1 MPNEPGSVLVA
12 EIGSTTTRVTLIDV
26 VAGEFRLVS
35 QGEALSSVEPP
46 QQNAL
51 AAVIEAVAQIEAA
64 TERKL
69 LRDDQ
74 QLLMPATVE
83 RDGVDRFVAITSA
96 TGTLALVITAIASDV
111 SAHSAL
117 RASRC
122 TYTSVL
128 QVVTLDDAAR
138 QQQGDE
144 RSWIERQVQT
154 LLGLQPDAVLIAG
167 GLEGG
172 AEDAINRLAHIVALT
187 AMRPVVDASGQ
198 QRQNVV
204 LRPVIYAG
212 NSDARPRVLEAL
224 TNHSQPLIVD
234 NLRPSLEEERLAPA
248 RQELTRLYS
257 ERILTRLPGIGTL
270 RRLSAAPVGTVCAAQ
285 GLMTR
290 FLAERYERRVLT
302 LDVGSANSA
311 AYLAGAGKFVPAVVG
326 NCGVGYGLSTVLE
339 ARGVERIA
347 RWLPFATTEEQ
358 LTHWLL
364 NKLLRPAMQPT
375 SHEDGLIELAL
386 AREVLALLIEHLR
399 DEQPSLA
406 YDMVLLGGATFAHA
420 PHPGHAL
427 LALLDVLQ
435 PTGLPDDAEGADEG
449 GGLTLDA
456 HVDSLGLLAAAGAL
470 APFDPDAA
478 VTVCERDLLVN
489 TPLAACVAALGGGRY
504 GEPALEA
511 ELAPTRGKARQIVVA
526 HGQIARLPLDQ
537 GARGQLTLRP
547 AGGVRIGRNAPGA
560 EVSTNLAEISGSALG
575 VVIDARGRPF
585 ALPDDAAQRRS
596 LLWEWLVALGAE
608 RGPNP
613 FATGSF
619 MAQSPLSAPASAPA
633 AEPTT
638 PHAAEVGAGE
648 APPTA
653 VGQRISLDE
662 LAALDAAR
670 AQARAE
676 PSSAAPANL
685 ENDIAKLRQTVE
697 VPKKRGLFGRNK

>member
-1 MPNEPGSVLVA
+1 MPNEPGAVLIA
-12 EIGSTTTRVTLIDV
+12 EIGSNTTRVTLVDV

-46 QQNAL
+46 QSNAL
-51 AAVIEAVAQIEAA
+51 DAVLEAAGQIEAA

-69 LRDDQ
+69 LRDDG
-74 QLLMPATVE
+74 QLLMPATAE

-111 SAHSAL
+111 SARSAL

-172 AEDAINRLAHIVALT
+172 AEDAIKRLAHIVALT
-187 AMRPVVDASGQ
+187 AMRPMVDTNGQ

-212 NSDARPRVLEAL
+212 NSDARPSVLEAL

-234 NLRPSLEEERLAPA
+234 NLRPSLEEEQLAPA
-248 RQELTRLYS
+248 RQELTRLYN
-257 ERILTRLPGIGTL
+257 ERILTRLPGAGPL
-270 RRLSAAPVGTVCAAQ
+270 RRLSAAPLGTVCAAQ

-290 FLAERYERRVLT
+290 FLAERYGRRVLT

-311 AYLAGAGKFVPAVVG
+311 AFLAGDGRYVPTVVG
-326 NCGVGYGLSTVLE
+326 NCGIGYGLSTVLE
-339 ARGVERIA
+339 ARGIERIA
-347 RWLPFATTEEQ
+347 RWLPFDTSEEQ

-364 NKLLRPAMQPT
+364 NKQLRPAMQP
-375 SHEDGLIELAL
+375 SSREDGLIELAV
-386 AREVLALLIEHLR
+386 AREALALLLESLR

-406 YDMVLLGGATFAHA
+406 YDMVLLGGAAFARA

-435 PTGLPDDAEGADEG
+435 PTGLPDDVDSVEEGA
-449 GGLTLDA
+449 GLTVDA

-470 APFDPDAA
+470 AAFDPDAA
-478 VTVCERDLLVN
+478 VTLCERDLLAN
-489 TPLAACVAALGGGRY
+489 TPLATCVTALGGGRY

-526 HGQIARLPLDQ
+526 HGQVARLPLDQ

-547 AGGVRIGRNAPGA
+547 AGGVRIGRNAPGS
-560 EVSTNLAEISGSALG
+560 EVSTNLADISGSTLG

-585 ALPDDAAQRRS
+585 ALPDDATQRRA

-613 FATGSF
+613 FLEGSF
-619 MAQSPLSAPASAPA
+619 MQQKLVRAPAPA
-633 AEPTT
+633 AEPQA
-638 PHAAEVGAGE
+638 PRPAESVAGE
-648 APPTA
+648 AAGPAP
-653 VGQRISLDE
+653 GRRISLDE
-662 LAALDAAR
+662 LAAQEAAR
-670 AQARAE
+670 APADPPA
-676 PSSAAPANL
+676 AAPGGV
-685 ENDIAKLRQTVE
+685 ENDLAKLRQTVE
-697 VPKKRGLFGRNK
+697 APKKKGLFGRGK